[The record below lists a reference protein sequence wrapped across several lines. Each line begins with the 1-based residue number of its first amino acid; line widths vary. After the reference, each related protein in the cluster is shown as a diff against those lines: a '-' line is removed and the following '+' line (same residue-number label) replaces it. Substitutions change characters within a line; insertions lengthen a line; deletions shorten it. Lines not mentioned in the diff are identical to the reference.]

1 MACQRLGGS
10 FALMRPINDKEAIIP
25 INRLFSQWS
34 EVTKGLMNMAK
45 FYFSGGEPKLDKTYE
60 NGLYKGKI
68 WLYSV
73 SYCFYGKQM
82 QNHFPEKLT

>member
-1 MACQRLGGS
+1 
-10 FALMRPINDKEAIIP
+10 
-25 INRLFSQWS
+25 
-34 EVTKGLMNMAK
+34 MAK